1 MFQQR
6 YRDRPIM
13 TPAQQMVR
21 ELYEHG
27 LTDQS
32 MADICACA
40 SETINRIR
48 HGRLS
53 GRNLEK
59 RIARV
64 YGALQQNVADAGS
77 R

>member
-1 MFQQR
+1 MFQRQ
-6 YRDRPIM
+6 YRDGPVT

-21 ELYEHG
+21 ALYDHG

-32 MADICACA
+32 IADICACA
-40 SETINRIR
+40 SESINRIR

-53 GRNLEK
+53 GRKLEK

-64 YGALQQNVADAGS
+64 YGAVQQNVADA
-77 R
+77 RRR